1 MTFLFAMATQVQK
14 RVIKRLK
21 KENKELTDE
30 VDKLANQLRG
40 RTQRLQNKLT
50 AAEQKIE
57 ELQEKN
63 DAMEIDLEEANEG
76 FTIKSRQLSDN
87 KQYRKKVAATLATV
101 TTERDN
107 ALEKVEQLTAE
118 LEEWESE
125 VKDWMEDY
133 DRLEL
138 EATLLQES
146 AESKTEHEA
155 EREIDFRTADGTYDH
170 RLRTVIYAFIRAN
183 VGKNNIAPLVGITMQ
198 ALANMK
204 ITKLPSPA
212 TMQRMQT
219 ELGVLTHIQL
229 YDALT
234 KDQNANTIFAHDGTT
249 DHGRKIGVGELHFQK
264 PKAPEQ
270 PKEEKKRKD
279 KNQKSKKTKESTRQS
294 FTLYAREQPNGTAAS
309 TMQLLNDAITDLNT
323 AGSAVFKDRQPFT
336 VDRIRGTL
344 SDHNTT
350 EKATNKLIKA
360 AHTAAEAV
368 GWSECFCWNHK

>member
-146 AESKTEHEA
+146 AE
-155 EREIDFRTADGTYDH
+155 
-170 RLRTVIYAFIRAN
+170 
-183 VGKNNIAPLVGITMQ
+183 Q
-198 ALANMK
+198 
-204 ITKLPSPA
+204 
-212 TMQRMQT
+212 
-219 ELGVLTHIQL
+219 
-229 YDALT
+229 
-234 KDQNANTIFAHDGTT
+234 
-249 DHGRKIGVGELHFQK
+249 
-264 PKAPEQ
+264 
-270 PKEEKKRKD
+270 
-279 KNQKSKKTKESTRQS
+279 
-294 FTLYAREQPNGTAAS
+294 NGTRS
-309 TMQLLNDAITDLNT
+309 RKRD
-323 AGSAVFKDRQPFT
+323 
-336 VDRIRGTL
+336 
-344 SDHNTT
+344 
-350 EKATNKLIKA
+350 
-360 AHTAAEAV
+360 
-368 GWSECFCWNHK
+368 